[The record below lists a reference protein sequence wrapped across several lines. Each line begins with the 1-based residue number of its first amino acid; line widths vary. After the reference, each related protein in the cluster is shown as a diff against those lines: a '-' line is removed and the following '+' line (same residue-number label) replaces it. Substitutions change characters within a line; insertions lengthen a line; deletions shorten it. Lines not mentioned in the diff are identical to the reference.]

1 METEYEIIN
10 QCLIVHLS
18 GELDQHLVD
27 QLRVQ
32 MDQSISTQNIKH
44 LIFDFANITFMDS
57 SGIGMVIGRYKQ
69 INRMGGQ
76 VFIVAATA
84 NLQRILNISGLLKII
99 NQRDTIDQALK
110 ELQ

>member
-1 METEYEIIN
+1 METEYEIKN
-10 QCLIVHLS
+10 QCFIVHLS

-32 MDQSISTQNIKH
+32 MDHTISNQSIKH
-44 LIFDFANITFMDS
+44 LIFDFANVTFMDS
-57 SGIGMVIGRYKQ
+57 SGIGMIIGRYKQ

-76 VFIVAATA
+76 VFIVGATA